1 MYRAQAYTS
10 HVQPA
15 TALLKGEGKRQII
28 SSYLNFNALLTSQVI
43 SGGGGDGE
51 GRGGVQAEWCNK
63 STGFALTCNFRFL
76 PVKISVYWNKNQ
88 RSVAV
93 ILFDRFSIIFF

>member
-15 TALLKGEGKRQII
+15 TALLKGEGKGQII

-51 GRGGVQAEWCNK
+51 GGGGGVGGGA
-63 STGFALTCNFRFL
+63 GRM
-76 PVKISVYWNKNQ
+76 V
-88 RSVAV
+88 
-93 ILFDRFSIIFF
+93 